1 MNTFR
6 LALILGL
13 LAVLCAC
20 VEDITA
26 DDTAAFSI
34 LAQGNFAQSDD
45 KRIQIINEQAGYDEV
60 YVNLLNQSN
69 TPQTID
75 FSRYQVL
82 LVMTGAGHSVNTLKV
97 ERFNGLAEQVQV
109 QLFTEYAGSNCP
121 VPTVV
126 TQPWL
131 LVVFPR
137 VVKPLLINERVAIK
151 NC

>member
-1 MNTFR
+1 MYTFR
-6 LALILGL
+6 LALLLGM
-13 LAVLCAC
+13 LATLCAC

-26 DDTAAFSI
+26 DDTQAFTT
-34 LAQGNFAQSDD
+34 LAQGNYAQSDD
-45 KRIQIINEQAGYDEV
+45 KRIQVLNDQAAYDEV
-60 YVNLLNQSN
+60 YLNLLNQSS

-82 LVMTGAGHSVNTLKV
+82 LVMTGAGYTVNTLKV

-109 QLFTEYAGSNCP
+109 QVFTEYAGSNCP
-121 VPTVV
+121 VVTVV

-131 LVVFPR
+131 LVLFPR
-137 VVKPLLINERVAIK
+137 VEKPLLINERAAIK